1 MRILV
6 LGAGGF
12 IGRHTAAGLR
22 AAGHEV
28 VSSAMRF
35 EHGLRPQAWLP
46 ALNGVEAVV
55 NAVGILRERRGQ
67 TFRTLHDA
75 APRALFQ
82 ACETAGVRRVVQ
94 ISALGADEG
103 ARSRFHVSKKRAD
116 DFLASREL
124 DWAIVQPSLVYGEGG
139 RSARLLTLLASLPLT
154 PLPGDGRQRVQ
165 PIHVDDLTEVIVKL
179 VAWPVKTKVHA
190 VGPHDIALR
199 DWLALLRAQMGL
211 GRARFVEVPR
221 ALVPLERET
230 LQMLERGNTASAAT
244 VTQLLRRAP
253 RAPEQF
259 LGRGE
264 GRSLATRARLDWLLP
279 LLRASVAMVW
289 IASGLTSL
297 GLYPLEDSLALLLR
311 VGLSGAPAM
320 AVLQGAAALDIAMG
334 LGSLLLRKRRWLWR
348 LQILLILA
356 YSALVGLWL
365 PEFLVHPFAP
375 VLKNLPMLAAI
386 VALHELDERG

>member
-1 MRILV
+1 LKVLV

-12 IGRHTAAGLR
+12 IGRHTVAGLR

-28 VSSAMRF
+28 VPSAIRF
-35 EHGLRPQAWLP
+35 ERALRPQAWLH
-46 ALNGVEAVV
+46 ALGGVEAVV
-55 NAVGILRERRGQ
+55 NAVGILRERGGQ

-103 ARSRFHVSKKRAD
+103 ARSRFHLSKKRAD
-116 DFLASREL
+116 DFLASSAL
-124 DWAIVQPSLVYGEGG
+124 DWAIVQPSLVFGEGG
-139 RSARLLTLLASLPLT
+139 RSTRLFTLLAALPVT

-165 PIHVDDLTEVIVKL
+165 PIHIDDLTEVIVKL

-190 VGPHDIALR
+190 VGPREVTLR

-211 GRARFVEVPR
+211 GKARFIEMPR
-221 ALVPLERET
+221 AMVPLERET
-230 LQMLERGNTASAAT
+230 LQMLERGNTASPAT

-253 RAPEQF
+253 CAPERFIGSGQ
-259 LGRGE
+259 GRA
-264 GRSLATRARLDWLLP
+264 LATRARLDWLLP

-289 IASGLTSL
+289 IASGVTSL

-311 VGLSGAPAM
+311 VGLSGPPAM

-348 LQILLILA
+348 SQILLILG
-356 YSALVGLWL
+356 YSAIVALWL
-365 PEFLVHPFAP
+365 PEFLLHPFAP

-386 VALHELDERG
+386 VALHELEERG